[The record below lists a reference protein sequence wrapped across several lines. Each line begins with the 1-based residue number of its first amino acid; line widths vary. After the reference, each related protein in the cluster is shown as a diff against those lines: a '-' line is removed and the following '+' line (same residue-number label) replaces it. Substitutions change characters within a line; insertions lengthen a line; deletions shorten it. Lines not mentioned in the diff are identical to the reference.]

1 RFTAF
6 ITTVKRGRHF
16 SDLNFRVKRL
26 FKRFLQL
33 SFYHPKPANRSTPWH
48 GAHYRAFLNRRKR
61 LFKKTCVFKIVSR
74 KMQRKALF

>member
-1 RFTAF
+1 ITPDFLSRFTAF

-61 LFKKTCVFKIVSR
+61 LFKKTCVFKIVR
-74 KMQRKALF
+74 